1 MKLQFPLLAALLLS
15 LTMHAAQAKIP
26 SAEDGELKRWE
37 GGVELGY
44 TDTTGNTE
52 DTSLKTAADLTFRTG
67 QWRNISHFDTIYNE
81 SEGDSTA
88 EKYYAT
94 NRLAWLFT
102 RRDYIWQSL
111 SYEDDEFN
119 GFEYTFSA
127 ALGYGRNLLDYE
139 TMDWLLEFGPGYRFT
154 ETEDTKDEFGV
165 ITAEGEEEDE
175 VIFRIYS
182 QYQWRFTE
190 TSMFDQT
197 LSSEIGEDNTISRS
211 ISALSVQVIGSLIMK
226 LSYEVKNSSEVPD
239 DKENTDTITA
249 VTLLYKF

>member
-1 MKLQFPLLAALLLS
+1 MKLQFRMVTALLLLLVT
-15 LTMHAAQAKIP
+15 LTAQAKIP
-26 SAEDGELKRWE
+26 SAEDGDLKRWE

-67 QWRNISHFDTIYNE
+67 QWRNVSHFDTIYNE

-88 EKYYAT
+88 EKYFAS
-94 NRLAWLFT
+94 NRLGWLFT

-111 SYEDDEFN
+111 SYEDDKFD

-139 TMDWLLEFGPGYRFT
+139 TMDWLLEFGPGYRWSKS
-154 ETEDTKDEFGV
+154 EDTKDDTGV
-165 ITAEGEEEDE
+165 VIAEGEEEDE
-175 VIFRIYS
+175 AIFRIFS

-197 LSSEIGEDNTISRS
+197 LSTEIGEDNTISRS
-211 ISALSVQVIGSLIMK
+211 VSGLSGLRGGPSNMK
-226 LSYEVKNSSEVPD
+226 LSFEVKHSSEVPD
-239 DKENTDTITA
+239 DKEKKDTITA